1 MSIQKFEAAI
11 AHQQRDYEALNEVV
25 IEQAKQLVA
34 LRRQVLQLETTL
46 RAISDQLQAGDW
58 QDEKPPHY

>member
-1 MSIQKFEAAI
+1 LSIQRLEAAI

-25 IEQAKQLVA
+25 VEQAKQLVA
-34 LRRQVLQLETTL
+34 LQRQVLQLETTL
-46 RAISDQLQAGDW
+46 RAISEQLQSGDW